1 VGFLRKWKKQMSVYV
16 DNLQVTG
23 AFENPKWRFPKFCH
37 LMADSLEELH
47 LFASKIG
54 LKKE

>member
-1 VGFLRKWKKQMSVYV
+1 MSVYV